1 MPYSR
6 RHRVTIRAVQLL
18 VCALI
23 LSLMSKNGV
32 AQNLVGKKVT
42 VIKWDAEFRSDDN
55 KVIGTSELGKN
66 YEVYSAKGTRLFV
79 RERDG
84 YIMRADVVLY
94 DTAVNHFTN
103 IVKRKHSASAYYDR
117 GVVLEER
124 DELDEALKDYNEA
137 IRRNAKFSEVYNAR
151 ANIWSQKGELDKALE
166 DYGKSL
172 QLDPMSSLVLCN
184 RGMVWVAKEDYD
196 RALVDYNEAI
206 RIDPTYPD
214 TYRERA
220 EVWQKKAKFDKAI
233 ADYDEALR
241 LQSADQESRL
251 NRAFLRGLQGDYDD
265 AIADYN
271 ELLRREP
278 KHARALQLRGLN
290 WLKKGVYV
298 TAAADL
304 EQAIEVDPTD
314 FDLPVHLALLRA
326 ACPDDN
332 VRNGRLAMDLLTK
345 AKELGDWKKSY
356 PYLATLG
363 AAHAELGEF
372 DKALEV
378 ERTLSGRIPE
388 SLKGEHEARL
398 KLYEEGKPY
407 RLVPEKVAAKKV
419 APQ

>member
-1 MPYSR
+1 MEFLR
-6 RHRVTIRAVQLL
+6 RRGLETWL
-18 VCALI
+18 VPVMAGILI
-23 LSLMSKNGV
+23 LLSSCRVCV

-55 KVIGTSELGKN
+55 KVIGKSELGKS
-66 YEVYSAKGTRLFV
+66 YEVYSAKGNKLLV

-84 YIMRADVVLY
+84 YIMRADVVPY
-94 DTAVNHFTN
+94 ETALNHFTN
-103 IVKRKHSASAYYDR
+103 IVKRKHSANAYYDR

-124 DELDEALKDYNEA
+124 EELDEALKDYNEA

-151 ANIWSQKGELDKALE
+151 ANIWAQKGELDKALE

-184 RGMVWVAKEDYD
+184 RGMIWVAKEDLD
-196 RALVDYNEAI
+196 RALVDYNQAI
-206 RIDPTYPD
+206 QIDPTYPD

-241 LQSADQESRL
+241 LQPADQPSRL
-251 NRAFLRGLQGDYDD
+251 NRAFLRGSQGDFDG

-278 KHARALQLRGLN
+278 KHSRALLFRGLN
-290 WLKKGVYV
+290 WLKQGVYV
-298 TAAADL
+298 TAAADF
-304 EQAIEVDPTD
+304 EQAIEADPAD
-314 FDLPVHLALLRA
+314 FDLPIHLALLKA

-332 VRNGRLAMDLLTK
+332 VRSGKAAMELLTK
-345 AKELGDWKKSY
+345 AKELGDWEKSY
-356 PYLATLG
+356 RFLATLG

-372 DKALEV
+372 EKALEV
-378 ERTLSGRIPE
+378 ERSLSDRIPE
-388 SLKGEHEARL
+388 SLKAEHAARL
-398 KLYEEGKPY
+398 KLYEARMPFRLTPEKGKP
-407 RLVPEKVAAKKV
+407 PKAD
-419 APQ
+419 